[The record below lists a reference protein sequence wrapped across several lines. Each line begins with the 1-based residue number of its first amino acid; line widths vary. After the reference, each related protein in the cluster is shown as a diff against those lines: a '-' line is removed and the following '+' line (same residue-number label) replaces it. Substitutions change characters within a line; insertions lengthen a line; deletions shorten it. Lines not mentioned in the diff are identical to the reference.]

1 MPARQKG
8 STMKNL
14 PITLSISDVTKETG
28 IGRTSLYKAIK
39 SGALRAVK
47 FSGRTLIRAEDL
59 KAFVDQ
65 LPEINAGKKPNA

>member
-1 MPARQKG
+1 
-8 STMKNL
+8 MKDL
-14 PITLSISDVTKETG
+14 PITLSISEVTKETG
-28 IGRTSLYKAIK
+28 IGRTSLYKAIN

-65 LPEINAGKKPNA
+65 LPEISTGKTRNA

>member
-1 MPARQKG
+1 
-8 STMKNL
+8 MKHL

-39 SGALRAVK
+39 TRKLRAVK
-47 FSGRTLIRAEDL
+47 FAGRTLIRAEDL

-65 LPEINAGKKPNA
+65 LPEVANGKAPDA